1 MPLELGSWGLIK
13 EPSLLALL
21 PMVLFIVFAFNTKK
35 IPALLSAFLCSVLGC
50 VLCGVDPAQFG
61 AELGYAMNTTL
72 GKVGLLCM
80 LGSAL
85 GAQMEHCGVSRTLCK
100 WIVKGVHVNSLNKG
114 IAAISI
120 CEFIVSVLLGSMSTA
135 AAVISPILIPIAAS
149 VGLSAC
155 ALSTLIQTIGEAGM
169 VCSPFSGPVVMLLEI
184 TGVGY
189 ADYFIWGAIP
199 FSIVF
204 IVSILFATKYV
215 QKKYGAGEMYDP
227 EEYAI
232 SDEPATPREKRA
244 SIAFIVSFIATVGY
258 AVAANQGLDFVIVIE
273 FVLFIILCVF
283 SGTSPTDGT
292 NNFIKGCGKSVSV
305 FLLNLFYQFMMDTI
319 ELGGGFI
326 ALEEIFSNMSGIDTP
341 ASLMAVAT
349 LVGSFAVNG
358 GAAAQVE
365 IIHNLFWP
373 TLAAMN
379 APVVW
384 WLMIL
389 ICGHRSTNNIY
400 PQANMI
406 IPMGLFGAKSMKTQL
421 IGCWISAGAVIIVCL
436 IWSFVIPA
444 VFG

>member
-1 MPLELGSWGLIK
+1 M
-13 EPSLLALL
+13 
-21 PMVLFIVFAFNTKK
+21 
-35 IPALLSAFLCSVLGC
+35 
-50 VLCGVDPAQFG
+50 
-61 AELGYAMNTTL
+61 
-72 GKVGLLCM
+72 
-80 LGSAL
+80 
-85 GAQMEHCGVSRTLCK
+85 
-100 WIVKGVHVNSLNKG
+100 
-114 IAAISI
+114 
-120 CEFIVSVLLGSMSTA
+120 
-135 AAVISPILIPIAAS
+135 
-149 VGLSAC
+149 
-155 ALSTLIQTIGEAGM
+155 
-169 VCSPFSGPVVMLLEI
+169 
-184 TGVGY
+184 
-189 ADYFIWGAIP
+189 
-199 FSIVF
+199 
-204 IVSILFATKYV
+204 
-215 QKKYGAGEMYDP
+215 
-227 EEYAI
+227 
-232 SDEPATPREKRA
+232 
-244 SIAFIVSFIATVGY
+244 GY

-406 IPMGLFGAKSMKTQL
+406 IPMGLF
-421 IGCWISAGAVIIVCL
+421 
-436 IWSFVIPA
+436 
-444 VFG
+444 